1 VDEFIIKSISGQ
13 VYYKIY
19 KVDELKLF
27 PQVDEFVVKSISG
40 QVYHKVHKVDE
51 LKLLKSTSGRAR
63 Y

>member
-1 VDEFIIKSISGQ
+1 MNEFIIKFISGQ
-13 VYYKIY
+13 VYFKIY

-27 PQVDEFVVKSISG
+27 PQVDEFVIKSKSG

-51 LKLLKSTSGRAR
+51 LKLLKSTSGRVH